1 VTLTL
6 LLNTGTAVIVFFTG
20 AVYLF
25 LLSNLVKTRR
35 VLTFPSGLR
44 GGKLDLLVG
53 GGCGGGSDVCLGIR
67 LAVGRWEDAEGDGDT
82 SFKVQ
87 VGDLWVSR
95 RTKTFRNRPFA
106 NVRKTG

>member
-6 LLNTGTAVIVFFTG
+6 LLDTGTAVIVFFTG
-20 AVYLF
+20 VVYLF
-25 LLSNLVKTRR
+25 LSNLVKTRR